1 MTKSDAQLQ
10 SDVQEELL
18 WDPSVG
24 RSEIGVA
31 CKNAV
36 VTLSGQ
42 VESYAQKYAAG
53 RAAER
58 VSGVQVVADELNVRV
73 PFTFKRTDME
83 IGHAVAEA
91 LRWDIEVPNDKVK
104 ARVDEGW
111 VWLDGDVEWE
121 YQRSAAERAV
131 RYLTGVKGVSNNLKL
146 SKRPWIP
153 DVKTRIERAL
163 KRTAELDAAQVKVN
177 AADGSVTL
185 SGRVRSW
192 TARQDAERAAW
203 SAPGVTSVKDELTVS
218 L

>member
-1 MTKSDAQLQ
+1 MAKSDAQLQ
-10 SDVQEELL
+10 SDVQQELR

-24 RSEIGVA
+24 RSEIGTA
-31 CKNAV
+31 CKNGV

-42 VESYAQKYAAG
+42 VDSYAQKYAAT

-58 VSGVQVVADELNVRV
+58 VTGVRVVADELTVNV
-73 PFTFKRTDME
+73 PFSFKRTDMD
-83 IGHAVAEA
+83 IAHVVAEA
-91 LRWDIEVPNDKVK
+91 LRWDVEVPDGKIK

-111 VWLDGDVEWE
+111 VWLDGNVEWE

-131 RYLTGVKGVSNNLKL
+131 RYLTGVKGVTNNLKI

-153 DVKTRIERAL
+153 DVKTRIESAL
-163 KRTAELDAAQVKVN
+163 KRTAESDAAHIKVD
-177 AADGSVTL
+177 AANGSVTL

-192 TARQDAERAAW
+192 AARQDAERAAW
-203 SAPGVTSVKDELTVS
+203 SAPGVTLVKDELTVS

>member
-10 SDVQEELL
+10 SDVQQELM

-24 RSEIGVA
+24 RSEIGTA
-31 CKNAV
+31 CKNGV

-42 VESYAQKYAAG
+42 VDSYAQKYAAM

-58 VSGVQVVADELNVRV
+58 VTGVRVVADELRVKV
-73 PFTFKRTDME
+73 PFSFKRTDIE
-83 IGHAVAEA
+83 IAHAVAET
-91 LRWDIEVPNDKVK
+91 LSWDVEVPDDRIK

-131 RYLTGVKGVSNNLKL
+131 RYLTGVRGVTNNLKL
-146 SKRPWIP
+146 SARSWIP
-153 DVKTRIERAL
+153 DVKSRIESAL
-163 KRTAELDAAQVKVN
+163 KRSAEADAGHITVE
-177 AADGSVTL
+177 AANGSVTL

-192 TARQDAERAAW
+192 AARQEAERAAW
-203 SAPGVTSVKDELTVS
+203 SAPGVTLVKDELTVS
-218 L
+218 A

>member
-31 CKNAV
+31 CKSAV

-42 VESYAQKYAAG
+42 VDSYAQKYAAT

>member
-31 CKNAV
+31 WKNA
-36 VTLSGQ
+36 
-42 VESYAQKYAAG
+42 AM

-73 PFTFKRTDME
+73 PFSFKRTDMD

-91 LRWDIEVPNDKVK
+91 LRWDIEVPDDKIK

-131 RYLTGVKGVSNNLKL
+131 
-146 SKRPWIP
+146 
-153 DVKTRIERAL
+153 
-163 KRTAELDAAQVKVN
+163 
-177 AADGSVTL
+177 
-185 SGRVRSW
+185 
-192 TARQDAERAAW
+192 
-203 SAPGVTSVKDELTVS
+203 
-218 L
+218 